1 MELQE
6 VIIRLKGLQS
16 EFERKSEE
24 VWARGLEHGYDC
36 GNENGRTAQALG
48 KAIEWLENKK

>member
-1 MELQE
+1 MDRQE
-6 VIIRLKGLQS
+6 VIIRLKGLKS

-36 GNENGRTAQALG
+36 DNENARTARALEQ
-48 KAIEWLENKK
+48 AIEWLENEK